1 MVTYGKSR
9 VPFDSDAAAST
20 DLADTTEC
28 TSRDAL
34 AARDLAN
41 YRAGYEHGFGDGYS
55 TGLREGLNQG
65 PNHPAVSRSV
75 ANMFGDWDGAQAAHE
90 RSTQR
95 FWRDY
100 RAGDEQ

>member
-1 MVTYGKSR
+1 MVTHGKNR
-9 VPFDSDAAAST
+9 APFDSDAAAST
-20 DLADTTEC
+20 DLADTTEY

-41 YRAGYEHGFGDGYS
+41 YRAGYEHSFGDGYNI
-55 TGLREGLNQG
+55 GLREGLNQG
-65 PNHPAVSRSV
+65 PNHPAVVRSV
-75 ANMFGDWDGAQAAHE
+75 ANMLGGWDGAQAARE

-100 RAGDEQ
+100 RAGDVQ